1 MDRQK
6 LADDLTDQFIEY
18 QWRLENPMP
27 DPNQTA
33 ASIAMYRN
41 DYVFRHKVQN
51 WVSGVMNVVDKH
63 IES

>member
-1 MDRQK
+1 MNRQK

-33 ASIAMYRN
+33 TSIVMYQN
-41 DYVFRHKVQN
+41 DFVFRNKVQN
-51 WVSGVMNVVDKH
+51 WVSGVMHIVDKH
-63 IES
+63 V